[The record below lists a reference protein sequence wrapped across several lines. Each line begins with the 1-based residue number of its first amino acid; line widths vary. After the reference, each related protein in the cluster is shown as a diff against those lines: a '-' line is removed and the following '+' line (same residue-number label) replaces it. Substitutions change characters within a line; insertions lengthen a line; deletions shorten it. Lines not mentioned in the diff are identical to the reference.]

1 MAIRM
6 DREYFRNY
14 IGNVR
19 KFYDFENLIYEK
31 SSIEIIAGP
40 IGNIVDDHIP
50 ILAEALLGDE
60 SYKRDIINDLT
71 ELLFW
76 FCYELEFGDKAEVI
90 RCNNRDYVINSV
102 DALYNYLND
111 VY

>member
-6 DREYFRNY
+6 NREYFCNY
-14 IGNVR
+14 IGNIR
-19 KFYDFENLIYEK
+19 KFLDFANLVYEK
-31 SSIEIIAGP
+31 SYIDIIEGP
-40 IGNIVDDHIP
+40 IRDIVDDHIP
-50 ILAEALLGDE
+50 ILAEALLNDGF
-60 SYKRDIINDLT
+60 YKRDIINDLT

-76 FCYELEFGDKAEVI
+76 FCYELEFGDKVEII